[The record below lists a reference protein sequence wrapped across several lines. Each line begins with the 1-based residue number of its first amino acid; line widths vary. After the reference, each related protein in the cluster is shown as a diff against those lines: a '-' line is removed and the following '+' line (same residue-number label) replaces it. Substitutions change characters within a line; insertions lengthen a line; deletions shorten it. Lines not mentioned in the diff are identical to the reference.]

1 VTLPFGL
8 CRFEVFKSIFDIH
21 NFYKLE
27 PITVCIVED
36 LEEVR
41 NGLAA
46 IINMTEGFKVLQSF
60 GTAEDALA
68 QLNKLKPNI
77 VIMDIN
83 LPGMSGIDCIR
94 QAREKD
100 PIMQF
105 IMFTIYENSDVVFQA
120 LEAGAT
126 GYLLKNSS
134 ASKIVESLRE
144 LYQGGSPMNAEIAK
158 KLVERFQKTPFSQ
171 NEYHLT
177 PKEQQVLELMSKGY
191 LYKEIADELN
201 NTVNTIKQH
210 IRNIYEKLH
219 VQNKAEAINKIYM
232 K

>member
-1 VTLPFGL
+1 LGYAGL
-8 CRFEVFKSIFDIH
+8 WYLILILNY
-21 NFYKLE
+21 NFYKLDE
-27 PITVCIVED
+27 ITVCIVED
-36 LEEVR
+36 LDEVR

-60 GTAEDALA
+60 GNAEDALR
-68 QLNKLKPNI
+68 QLKALDPNI

-94 QAREKD
+94 QAREKS
-100 PIMQF
+100 PSIQF
-105 IMFTIYENSDVVFQA
+105 IMFTIYENSDMVFQA

-126 GYLLKNSS
+126 GYLLKNSTP
-134 ASKIVESLRE
+134 SKIVESLRE

-158 KLVERFQKTPFSQ
+158 KLVVRFQKTPVAQ

-177 PKEQQVLELMSKGY
+177 PKEKVVLDLMSKGY

-219 VQNKAEAINKIYM
+219 VQNKAEAINKVYM
-232 K
+232 SHN

>member
-1 VTLPFGL
+1 M
-8 CRFEVFKSIFDIH
+8 
-21 NFYKLE
+21 NA
-27 PITVCIVED
+27 ITVCIVED
-36 LEEVR
+36 LDEVR

-60 GTAEDALA
+60 STAESALEK
-68 QLNKLKPNI
+68 LFTLKPDI
-77 VIMDIN
+77 VIMDIH
-83 LPGMSGIDCIR
+83 LPGMTGIECIK
-94 QAREKD
+94 QAREKSSTL
-100 PIMQF
+100 QF
-105 IMFTIYENSDVVFQA
+105 MMFTIYENSDVVFQA

-134 ASKIVESLRE
+134 ASKIIESLRE
-144 LYQGGSPMNAEIAK
+144 LHQGGSPMNAEIAK
-158 KLVERFQKTPFSQ
+158 KLVVRFQKTPFAQ

-177 PKEQQVLELMSKGY
+177 PKEQQVLELMAKGY

>member
-1 VTLPFGL
+1 LT
-8 CRFEVFKSIFDIH
+8 
-21 NFYKLE
+21 

-60 GTAEDALA
+60 GTAEDALE
-68 QLNKLKPNI
+68 QLNKLKPDI

-94 QAREKD
+94 QAREKS
-100 PIMQF
+100 PTIQF

-126 GYLLKNSS
+126 GYLLKNST
-134 ASKIVESLRE
+134 AAKIIESLRE
-144 LYQGGSPMNAEIAK
+144 LHQGGSPMNAEIAK
-158 KLVERFQKTPFSQ
+158 KLVLRFQKTPFSK

-177 PKEQQVLELMSKGY
+177 PKEQQVLDLMAKGY

>member
-1 VTLPFGL
+1 L
-8 CRFEVFKSIFDIH
+8 D
-21 NFYKLE
+21 
-27 PITVCIVED
+27 PIQVCIVED

-46 IINMTEGFKVLQSF
+46 IINMTDGFKVLHSF
-60 GTAEDALA
+60 GTAEDAL
-68 QLNKLKPNI
+68 QHLKSLHPDI

-94 QAREKD
+94 QAREKN
-100 PIMQF
+100 PSMQF
-105 IMFTIYENSDVVFQA
+105 MMFTIYENSDVVFQA

-134 ASKIVESLRE
+134 PAKIVESLRE
-144 LYQGGSPMNAEIAK
+144 LHQGGSPMNAEIAR
-158 KLVERFQKTPFSQ
+158 KLVTRFQKSTFSQ

-177 PKEQQVLELMSKGY
+177 PKEQKVLELMAKGF
-191 LYKEIADELN
+191 LYKEIAEELN

-219 VQNKAEAINKIYM
+219 VQNKAEAINKIYRS
-232 K
+232 

>member
-1 VTLPFGL
+1 M
-8 CRFEVFKSIFDIH
+8 
-21 NFYKLE
+21 N

-60 GTAEDALA
+60 GTAEDALE
-68 QLNKLKPNI
+68 QLNKLKPDI

-94 QAREKD
+94 QAREKN
-100 PIMQF
+100 PSMQF

-126 GYLLKNSS
+126 GYLLKNST
-134 ASKIVESLRE
+134 ASKIIESLNE
-144 LYQGGSPMNAEIAK
+144 LHQGGSPMNAEIAK
-158 KLVERFQKTPFSQ
+158 KLVVRFQKTPFSQ

-177 PKEQQVLELMSKGY
+177 PKEQQVLELMAKGY

-219 VQNKAEAINKIYM
+219 VQNKAEAINKIFM